1 MLLYTIFIKQPSL
14 YTARTSTKNMHRQGS
29 FKITKKNIIEE
40 AITKLKQ
47 SNLNLYEEM
56 VITSTLEI
64 YRR

>member
-1 MLLYTIFIKQPSL
+1 MK
-14 YTARTSTKNMHRQGS
+14 M
-29 FKITKKNIIEE
+29 KITKKNIIEE